1 MRTTHTRYLPPL
13 AAAALAVG
21 LIPATL
27 HADAPFREAH
37 DADPQGTVEIIGITD
52 SVDVTGWDQP
62 RVELTAEQDLG
73 NRLHFTSHGQRTVID
88 LVPGS
93 GKHQI
98 SVHVPAGST
107 LTVTLV
113 NGNIGVHGVAGD
125 ATLRSVG
132 GNISGEVGANV
143 RANSVT
149 GAIRLSAPGAKSI
162 EAKTINGDVELK
174 GSPTEVEVVTV
185 SGNAKVQL
193 GTVSRG
199 RFKTISGNVSA
210 TLSLARDA
218 ELEGESVSGNLR
230 FDFPAVPGAQFDVQS
245 FSGNIDS
252 CFGPKPESAAHY
264 GPGSRLE
271 FKSGDGNGHVH
282 IETKSGDVHLCA
294 PR

>member
-1 MRTTHTRYLPPL
+1 MRTTQTRYLPAL
-13 AAAALAVG
+13 AAAVLAAG
-21 LIPATL
+21 MIPGTL

-37 DADPQGTVEIIGITD
+37 DADPQGMVEIIGITD

-62 RVELTAEQDLG
+62 RVELTGEEDLG
-73 NRLHFTSHGQRTVID
+73 NRLHFTAHGQRTVID
-88 LVPGS
+88 LVPGG

-98 SVHVPAGST
+98 SVRVPSGST
-107 LTVTLV
+107 LTHPLVTPNTSV
-113 NGNIGVHGVAGD
+113 PGVAGP

-149 GAIRLSAPGAKSI
+149 GNIHLAAPGAKSI
-162 EAKTINGDVELK
+162 EAKTINGDVDLK

-185 SGNAKVQL
+185 SGSAKVQL
-193 GTVSRG
+193 GAVSRG
-199 RFKTISGNVSA
+199 RFKTISGNVTA
-210 TLSLARDA
+210 ALSLAHDA

-230 FDFPAVPGAQFDVQS
+230 FDFPAAPGAQFDVQS
-245 FSGNIDS
+245 FGGNIDS
-252 CFGPKPESAAHY
+252 CFGPKAESGHY

-271 FKSGDGNGHVH
+271 FKSGDGSGHVH